1 MMDNMKHRTKR
12 RAPSVIGRFAFI
24 IGFRASINLAFGD
37 WTKIDAGITAGMAFA
52 GVLVYFD
59 PPTVITYNIFTT
71 PTTWKERLARWFK

>member
-1 MMDNMKHRTKR
+1 
-12 RAPSVIGRFAFI
+12 
-24 IGFRASINLAFGD
+24 
-37 WTKIDAGITAGMAFA
+37 MAFA